1 MTLTEF
7 QIIEGIRKKNNW
19 FDKALNV
26 GYMKFRLKFKDGQA
40 RSGFIFAI
48 DGKQYLPGTTVKELE
63 DDVEFEIDPNADI
76 NIRFPSKDGN
86 SWFHAIRKMIIGIYD
101 KFPLNELKEGEIE
114 IVSEGV
120 ICDSCKSNINTL
132 KKLFK
137 KISITVKQDIKKPAP
152 DISEIFGVDAAK
164 LLKEGD
170 LYGAVQ
176 QLAKNPN
183 IKINNL
189 QYYDEKRGGFKFC
202 HKCRAQNSSS
212 SKFCG
217 TCGNKLK

>member
-1 MTLTEF
+1 MALTEF

-48 DGKQYLPGTTVKELE
+48 DGKQFLPGTLVRELE
-63 DDVEFEIDPNADI
+63 DDVDFEIDPNADI
-76 NIRFPSKDGN
+76 NKRFPSEDGD

-101 KFPLNELKEGEIE
+101 KLPLNEVKEGEIE

-120 ICDSCKSNINTL
+120 ICNSCKFNIKTL
-132 KKLFK
+132 KKLYK
-137 KISITVKQDIKKPAP
+137 NINITVKENFKKSEP
-152 DISEIFGVDAAK
+152 DISEIFGANGTK

-176 QLAKNPN
+176 KLVKNQN
-183 IKINNL
+183 IKIKNI
-189 QYYDEKRGGFKFC
+189 QYYDEKRGGFTFC
-202 HKCRAQNSSS
+202 PKCRAQNPSS